1 MSDERQIL
9 VVDDDPS
16 IREFLELAL
25 VDEGYRVSC
34 AANGEVAL
42 DLARQTPPDLIL
54 LDMRMPVMDGW
65 EFARRYRESPP
76 PWAPILV
83 ITAAVDA
90 ARRAAEIDADGYLA
104 KPFDLAELLRTV
116 DRLARRPG

>member
-1 MSDERQIL
+1 MTGERYVL

-25 VDEGYRVSC
+25 MGEGYQVSS
-34 AANGEVAL
+34 AANGEIAL
-42 DLARQTPPDLIL
+42 GLVQLSPPDLIL
-54 LDMRMPVMDGW
+54 LDMRMPVVDGW
-65 EFARRYRESPP
+65 EFARRYHQSPA

-104 KPFDLAELLRTV
+104 KPFDLGELLRTV
-116 DRLARRPG
+116 DRLAR